1 MTERTYDGL
10 EGLAA
15 FCRDWT
21 AWLDQNAGALVP
33 RSEGADLAE
42 EVARTRK
49 NQAELWDAGWMRYG
63 WPTSVGGLGGSALLR
78 AAVAEEV
85 ASRGLCYDSVFAIAE
100 VLGPTVIESAPALA
114 TEYMEPFLAG
124 AEGWCQ
130 GFSEP
135 DAGSDLASLRCRAVD
150 DGNHWSITGQKIW
163 SSYGQ
168 FASRMVLLART
179 GTPESRHRGITAMLV
194 DMDWEGVTVR
204 PLHGINDQDEFI
216 ETFFDSVRVPKNRL
230 IGEVDRGWPVAMS
243 ILRSERGAIFWMQSA
258 WMLSVLSRHLE
269 KAQLSEVDDE
279 RLGHALASIA
289 AVRARTWTT
298 QHRMASG
305 SISTPETSIDK
316 VLMATAEQELFD
328 LVRSTSG
335 GLFEFDDRP
344 AAREARSEYMYS
356 RAASIYGGSAEIQRN
371 IIADQLLGLRGMSA

>member
-1 MTERTYDGL
+1 MTEGKYDGL
-10 EGLAA
+10 DGLAA
-15 FCRDWT
+15 FCQDLGT
-21 AWLDQNAGALVP
+21 WLDQHADSLAA
-33 RSEGADLAE
+33 RRHGADLAE
-42 EVARTRK
+42 EVARSRT
-49 NQAELWDAGWMRYG
+49 NQAQLWDAGWLRYG
-63 WPTSVGGLGGSALLR
+63 WPPSVGGFGGSALLR
-78 AAVAEEV
+78 AAAAEEV
-85 ASRGLCYDSVFAIAE
+85 ASRGLCYNSLFAISE
-100 VLGPTVIESAPALA
+100 VLGPTIVEAAPTLA
-114 TEYMEPFLAG
+114 AEYLAPFLAG

-135 DAGSDLASLRCRAVD
+135 DAGSDLAALRCRAVD
-150 DGNHWSITGQKIW
+150 DGECWSITGQKIW

-168 FASRMVLLART
+168 FADRMVLLART
-179 GTPESRHRGITAMLV
+179 GAPESRHRGITAMLV
-194 DMDWEGVTVR
+194 DMGSPGVTVR

-230 IGEVDRGWPVAMS
+230 IGEVDGGWSVAMN

-258 WMLSVLSRHLE
+258 WMLSALSRYVE
-269 KAQLSEVDDE
+269 EADLSELDDE
-279 RLGHALASIA
+279 RLGHAFASIA

-316 VLMATAEQELFD
+316 VLMATAEQEMFD

-335 GLFEFDDRP
+335 GQFEFDDAP
-344 AAREARSEYMYS
+344 GTQEVRSEYMYS

-371 IIADQLLGLRGMSA
+371 IIADQLLGLRTLG